1 MRGARYLQ
9 TLQIKR
15 IYISGIR
22 AEFKMEDDQYR
33 DWVMLAA
40 LSGRFAYALEQGIG
54 VEEADGNGGENLPED
69 GAPKKAWLKGSA
81 SRGDRLKD
89 IPFAEAGFGEVV
101 LCPPGMKL
109 KRRVVEPLSFLFIEF
124 ATEQTWP
131 HGKLAIRDLQRLE
144 STYRYLRDAYARSE
158 EGEGMDYIRHFFGDL
173 LAILSLELASNADRS
188 RRTKQDPVMARVQSY
203 LEEHALEYGWNI
215 SQLADE
221 LGIGPSHLT
230 RRFQQSF
237 SQSPIEYV
245 TSLRLQKAR
254 SLLVETDDTLDH
266 IAEQCGYQNAFYF
279 SRMFKSKCK
288 INPSEYRRNHRF

>member
-1 MRGARYLQ
+1 MR
-9 TLQIKR
+9 TLEIKR
-15 IYISGIR
+15 SYISGMR
-22 AEFKMEDDQYR
+22 TEFKLEEDQYQN
-33 DWVMLAA
+33 WVMLAA
-40 LSGRFAYALEQGIG
+40 LSGRFAFAMEQGKEG
-54 VEEADGNGGENLPED
+54 DDGDGYDGENLPMNY
-69 GAPKKAWLKGSA
+69 APKEAYFKENASKSSPAKA
-81 SRGDRLKD
+81 
-89 IPFAEAGFGEVV
+89 IPFDEAGYGELV

-124 ATEQTWP
+124 ATELALPQ
-131 HGKLAIRDLQRLE
+131 GKLAVRDLQRLE
-144 STYRYLRDAYARSE
+144 STYRYMRIACARSE
-158 EGEGMDYIRHFFGDL
+158 GGEDKEYIRHFVSDL
-173 LAILSLELASNADRS
+173 LAILSLELASSADRS
-188 RRTKQDPVMARVQSY
+188 RRTKQDPVMARVLLY
-203 LEEHALEYGWNI
+203 LEQHALEYGWNI

-230 RRFQQSF
+230 RRFQQYF

-288 INPSEYRRNHRF
+288 INPSDYRRNHRF